1 MSCCTPS
8 LSGRGGGGGWWA
20 TEGEVEGT
28 HALLDV
34 AFSCK
39 DRKMHVLA
47 VNYRLF
53 DVNYHL
59 FKVIFNSE
67 YIKKKMRLPL
77 SNDRP
82 VLRVT
87 VLISGFTIREALQ
100 RWILLA

>member
-1 MSCCTPS
+1 MV
-8 LSGRGGGGGWWA
+8 GYG
-20 TEGEVEGT
+20 GEVEGT

-47 VNYRLF
+47 VNCRLF

-67 YIKKKMRLPL
+67 YIKKKRLSL

-87 VLISGFTIREALQ
+87 VLISGFTIRETLQ

>member
-1 MSCCTPS
+1 MV
-8 LSGRGGGGGWWA
+8 GYG
-20 TEGEVEGT
+20 GEVEGT

-47 VNYRLF
+47 VNCRLF

-67 YIKKKMRLPL
+67 YI
-77 SNDRP
+77 
-82 VLRVT
+82 
-87 VLISGFTIREALQ
+87 
-100 RWILLA
+100 